1 MRDPPT
7 GATALV
13 NGDARMAGLAREL
26 ADALS
31 RYARE
36 RRSDDQK
43 EVARLQTELC
53 AARRIELDPPPA
65 APEPSAPPTDG
76 SAKT

>member
-1 MRDPPT
+1 MVTDD
-7 GATALV
+7 G
-13 NGDARMAGLAREL
+13 RMAALGRNL

-36 RRSDDQK
+36 RRGDDQK

-65 APEPSAPPTDG
+65 APEPPAPPTDG